1 MIESGTKEYKYL
13 NPYEEAADFH
23 NNTAPKD
30 WMKGIKKMVVTKI
43 LFFLLIKNDEKIPK
57 NMIGE
62 NQKIPNSIPKSIK
75 KLFLIFS
82 LTKVNIFSL
91 RK

>member
-30 WMKGIKKMVVTKI
+30 WMKGRRKIIVMKI
-43 LFFLLIKNDEKIPK
+43 LFFLLIKNDENIPK
-57 NMIGE
+57 NIIGE
-62 NQKIPNSIPKSIK
+62 NQKIPNSLPKSIK

-82 LTKVNIFSL
+82 ITKVNKLSL
-91 RK
+91 TK